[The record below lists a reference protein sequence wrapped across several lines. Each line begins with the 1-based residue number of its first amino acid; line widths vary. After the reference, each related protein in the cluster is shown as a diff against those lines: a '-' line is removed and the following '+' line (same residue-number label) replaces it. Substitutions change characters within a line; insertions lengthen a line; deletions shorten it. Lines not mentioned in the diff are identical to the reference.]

1 MPQSRRSIFS
11 IQSDYNRWMN
21 ERLYAT
27 CARLDEGLRR
37 QDMGAFFGSIHG
49 TLNHLLLGDRLW
61 MGRFTGRDFPVDSL
75 DQELYTDFADLHTAR
90 RETDEAIGRWIEG
103 LTEDSLDTPL
113 AFETIVVTGRTHR
126 FRLVDA
132 LVHFFQHQVHHR
144 GQVTCL
150 LSQLGIDYGTTDMMW
165 MPGIELIDH

>member
-1 MPQSRRSIFS
+1 MSQSRLSIF
-11 IQSDYNRWMN
+11 ILQSDYNRWMN

-27 CARLDEGLRR
+27 CARLDEDLLR
-37 QDMGAFFGSIHG
+37 QDQGAFFESIHG

-75 DQELYTDFADLHTAR
+75 DQELYTDFAALHRAR
-90 RETDEAIGRWIEG
+90 RETDEAIRDWVGGLDEG
-103 LTEDSLDTPL
+103 ALDAVLT
-113 AFETIVVTGRTHR
+113 FETVIRTGRSHR

-165 MPGIELIDH
+165 MPDIELTAD